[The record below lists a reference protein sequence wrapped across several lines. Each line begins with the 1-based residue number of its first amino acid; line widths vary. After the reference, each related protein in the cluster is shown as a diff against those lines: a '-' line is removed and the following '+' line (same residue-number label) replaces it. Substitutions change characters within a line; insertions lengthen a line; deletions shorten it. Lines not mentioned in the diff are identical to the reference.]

1 MELSKFKF
9 VKISEIS
16 ILFEETNGHD
26 MARAYTIVLI
36 VILLG
41 CVAGN

>member
-36 VILLG
+36 VFPPGSVLG
-41 CVAGN
+41 D